1 MQAELA
7 FRRPPLSAAP
17 GGRAS
22 EVLIIRCDRLAYRR
36 SQSFAMPPAKKK
48 ATPGLAA
55 AREKCRTSKDPP
67 AARAAAPDAAEK
79 PQPDQG
85 TKRSARVDPAAHAGG
100 DAAAAGPAR
109 DARDARDAA
118 RDALDSRL
126 LTTLPDAELLPI
138 LRNLQLSGSVLKTGY
153 VHEARKP
160 FDHALGAHLVR
171 LKFGTPEAP
180 RYVGYSVA
188 VYCTSARYAASIV

>member
-7 FRRPPLSAAP
+7 FRRPPLTAAP

-22 EVLIIRCDRLAYRR
+22 EVLINRCDRLAYRR
-36 SQSFAMPPAKKK
+36 SQSVAMPPAKKK

-55 AREKCRTSKDPP
+55 AREKRRTSKDQP

-109 DARDARDAA
+109 DARDARDAP
-118 RDALDSRL
+118 RDALSKWRH
-126 LTTLPDAELLPI
+126 
-138 LRNLQLSGSVLKTGY
+138 RNRTIWTEHEK
-153 VHEARKP
+153 HEANSRSRQ
-160 FDHALGAHLVR
+160 G
-171 LKFGTPEAP
+171 G
-180 RYVGYSVA
+180 
-188 VYCTSARYAASIV
+188 